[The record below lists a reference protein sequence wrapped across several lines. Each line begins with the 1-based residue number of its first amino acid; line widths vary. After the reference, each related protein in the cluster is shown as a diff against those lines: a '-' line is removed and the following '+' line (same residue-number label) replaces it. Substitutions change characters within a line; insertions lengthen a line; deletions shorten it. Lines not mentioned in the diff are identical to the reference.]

1 MPNGFSEK
9 DCYFCFIHPIK
20 KLRFSTMKIRPAIL
34 IIENEKILTM
44 QYNYGGQDVYNLP
57 GGNLEFGEHLTDA
70 LTREMV
76 EEMGIQVSVGEL
88 IMVGEVHAIE
98 QKKQTFH
105 FIFEGKIAKG
115 TPILN
120 PKETSAIAIK
130 WLNINELLSLNLYP
144 NISEK
149 LLQYLAG
156 NLDNKYIGK
165 IVQQWF

>member
-1 MPNGFSEK
+1 
-9 DCYFCFIHPIK
+9 
-20 KLRFSTMKIRPAIL
+20 MKIRPAIL

-76 EEMGIQVSVGEL
+76 EEMGIQVSIGEL
-88 IMVGEVHAIE
+88 IMVGEVHSIE

-105 FIFEGKIAKG
+105 FIFEGKITEG

-156 NLDNKYIGK
+156 NLGNKYIGK